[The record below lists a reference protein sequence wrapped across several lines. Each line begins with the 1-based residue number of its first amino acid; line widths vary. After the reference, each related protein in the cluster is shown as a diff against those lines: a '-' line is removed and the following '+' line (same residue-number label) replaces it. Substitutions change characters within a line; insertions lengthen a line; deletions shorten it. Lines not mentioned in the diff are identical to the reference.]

1 MCRQSRSPD
10 PDRHRRRG
18 GRGRSPVIQ
27 AVYKD
32 SGGST
37 TWPMLSK
44 TNYYEWA
51 SIMKLKLQARQ
62 LWDAIEYGDLPHH
75 EDRRTVKALIAA
87 VPQEMQ
93 MPLSEKATAKEAW
106 DSLATARIGGERARR
121 TALQRLR
128 REWELLSF
136 RPGEQAED
144 FTLRLI
150 ALKQQLALHGDT
162 DINEERAVEKLL
174 RAAPAKYAQL
184 CIAIETL
191 LDFQDLTIEE
201 VSGRLKAVDDLQEV
215 LGEPLIIAGKRML
228 SEEHWHAR
236 QKERKKGV
244 QDSASASGK
253 EPRRHPRGGKKQ
265 RAKNK
270 YREDDGE
277 RKANRNDIC
286 LNCKRP
292 GHWARGC
299 CYPPRQGG
307 GGGRDHG
314 GQQRGGRGGG
324 GGARGAAHVAEV
336 DSDDDALFFAH
347 GVVQLEKSPEVL
359 CT

>member
-1 MCRQSRSPD
+1 MRRQSRSSD
-10 PDRHRRRG
+10 PDCRRG
-18 GRGRSPVIQ
+18 CGDRGRSPVIQ

-44 TNYYEWA
+44 TNYHEWA

-150 ALKQQLALHGDT
+150 ALK
-162 DINEERAVEKLL
+162 
-174 RAAPAKYAQL
+174 
-184 CIAIETL
+184 
-191 LDFQDLTIEE
+191 
-201 VSGRLKAVDDLQEV
+201 
-215 LGEPLIIAGKRML
+215 
-228 SEEHWHAR
+228 
-236 QKERKKGV
+236 
-244 QDSASASGK
+244 
-253 EPRRHPRGGKKQ
+253 
-265 RAKNK
+265 
-270 YREDDGE
+270 
-277 RKANRNDIC
+277 
-286 LNCKRP
+286 
-292 GHWARGC
+292 
-299 CYPPRQGG
+299 
-307 GGGRDHG
+307 
-314 GQQRGGRGGG
+314 
-324 GGARGAAHVAEV
+324 
-336 DSDDDALFFAH
+336 
-347 GVVQLEKSPEVL
+347 
-359 CT
+359 